1 MIKTLLLRSFQS
13 IHEMRITM
21 QSKLLLS
28 VLGMSFRAD
37 DHQSARQKMLLPRA
51 SCCQCRRSRTACQIS
66 LASEQPTRRC
76 VIVSDSWQHRAQ
88 LSSVCRLCRRLLAE
102 VQQRSWRTSHPKN
115 LHLPGALVLLRIF
128 APGIE
133 DCPMKKALYAEACLW
148 KISGVILSFFCA
160 VC

>member
-1 MIKTLLLRSFQS
+1 MRSFQS

-21 QSKLLLS
+21 ESKLLRS
-28 VLGMSFRAD
+28 ILGMSFRAD
-37 DHQSARQKMLLPRA
+37 DHQSARQKMLLPGA
-51 SCCQCRRSRTACQIS
+51 SCCQCRRSSTACQIS

-160 VC
+160 VF